1 MNATPPEPEQQPEPP
16 TTKTCW
22 CVIAHAITPAE
33 RAEVSEAITYAR
45 SVGDTTAL
53 VLLIARLTG
62 SCPAR
67 G

>member
-1 MNATPPEPEQQPEPP
+1 VNTTPPEPEQQPEPP

-22 CVIAHAITPAE
+22 CVIAHAITPAQ
-33 RAEVSEAITYAR
+33 RDEVNDAIAYAR
-45 SVGDTTAL
+45 SIGDMAAL
-53 VLLIARLTG
+53 PLLLARLTG